1 MSKMRGREYEMTYA
15 AFSTRLHE
23 LFIDDDKSL
32 ALQETLPYI
41 SGASKLMA
49 KASFNFPLTAKANS
63 QARSECFQIL

>member
-1 MSKMRGREYEMTYA
+1 MS
-15 AFSTRLHE
+15 F
-23 LFIDDDKSL
+23 FINDDKSL